1 MRALLLLIILT
12 FQCTAAV
19 FAQKGDTQTATTG
32 RVALEADSLVSP
44 GTPFVVA
51 VRLLDTTI
59 ALGGFNLFLE
69 YDHNALAF
77 DSATFGSLTAGE
89 WEYIAVRTGKVSSGD
104 SLPVA
109 SFIRIVTIADQ
120 HDQANRHPSERSQTG
135 PGEILRLY
143 FYSTDDRD
151 FRGLTLPLRFAWQ
164 KCDDNSFSD
173 KTGHVLLVG
182 RSAVEQNGA
191 SASVAGA
198 RYAGPP
204 PDCIKRRYN
213 APLPVF
219 DFQNAAVRIAD

>member
-1 MRALLLLIILT
+1 MRVLHWLLIPSLI
-12 FQCTAAV
+12 CTIAL
-19 FAQKGDTQTATTG
+19 FAQSRPPQTATTG
-32 RVALEADSLVSP
+32 RVVLESDSLVPP
-44 GTPFVVA
+44 GTPFVVV

-59 ALGGFNLFLE
+59 ALGGFNLYLE
-69 YDHNALAF
+69 YDHNALAL

-89 WEYIAVRTGKVSSGD
+89 WEYIAVRTGRISSGD
-104 SLPVA
+104 SLAVS

-120 HDQANRHPSERSQTG
+120 QDKANRHPSERSQTG

-151 FRGLTLPLRFAWQ
+151 FRGLTFPLRFAWQ

-173 KTGHVLLVG
+173 KTGHILLVG
-182 RSAVEQNGA
+182 RSAAERNSLPA
-191 SASVAGA
+191 AAAGA
-198 RYAGPP
+198 RFAGPP

-219 DFQNAAVRIAD
+219 DFHNSAVRIGD

>member
-1 MRALLLLIILT
+1 MCTVAL
-12 FQCTAAV
+12 
-19 FAQKGDTQTATTG
+19 FAQSRPTQTATTG
-32 RVALEADSLVSP
+32 RVALESDSLVPP
-44 GTPFVVA
+44 GTSFVVA

-59 ALGGFNLFLE
+59 ALGGFNLYLE
-69 YDHNALAF
+69 YDHNALVL

-89 WEYIAVRTGKVSSGD
+89 WEYIAVRTGRVSSGD
-104 SLPVA
+104 SLAVS

-120 HDQANRHPSERSQTG
+120 QDKANRHPSERSQTG

-151 FRGLTLPLRFAWQ
+151 FRSQTFPLRFAWQ

-182 RSAVEQNGA
+182 RSSVERDGSPAVA
-191 SASVAGA
+191 AGA
-198 RYAGPP
+198 RFAGPL

-219 DFQNAAVRIAD
+219 DFRNSAVRISD